1 MRVLEK
7 SWRHS
12 DERYPMALDWMRRN
26 KKKMYIVMVFAM
38 AAWGIG
44 YSASFL
50 IPQKPIGTIM
60 GEKIT
65 AEEFNDAMTRWH
77 RVFLRQEG
85 LPLDK
90 LVWEQLTLVKE
101 AERMGIAVSNGEV
114 IERISTLGVTML
126 GSPNMPPNQIVRLLC
141 QNYTVTEEQ
150 LLRTYK
156 EALLIEKM
164 HVLLS
169 DSVKVPDAEAW
180 EMYAVDNE
188 EVKIEFVAIGAQDI
202 AKNVSVME
210 EEIVSFYNAHKDNL
224 PDPVQGIPGYR
235 EPEKIKIEYLM
246 ARYRDLERN
255 VTVTEDEMQTYYE
268 KNKDRKYKKAAAP
281 KGDKGAGAKEP
292 QPPQYKPFE
301 EVKGEI
307 KEFLERNKSK
317 ELVDKLINETD
328 ERIYGSLGRTEQI
341 SFSDIGGDLGVFY
354 KESGYFSREEAKDV
368 IRDADEGVYSKFF
381 EREKY
386 DPSPPLD
393 APAGKFVFQVVDIK
407 EPSAPPLE
415 AVREKVVKDLKE
427 EKALA
432 KARELA
438 RQCAEKAKQT
448 SFEEGIKL
456 LENECKGISFVKKE
470 TEFFKR
476 PEVKDGKLH
485 RYINA
490 VEADVPNVARSA
502 FRLRQGELDTVVEE
516 SGRKAAYVIRLTE
529 KKEADRKK
537 FEEKKEEAMRKYLSE
552 KQRYFMDRWGENI
565 KKKAE
570 LTKK

>member
-1 MRVLEK
+1 
-7 SWRHS
+7 
-12 DERYPMALDWMRRN
+12 MALDWMRKN

-60 GEKIT
+60 GKKVT

-90 LVWEQLTLVKE
+90 LVWEQLTLVRE
-101 AERMGIAVSNGEV
+101 AERMGIAVSNSEV
-114 IERISTLGVTML
+114 IERIGTMGVTML
-126 GSPNMPPNQIVRLLC
+126 GNPNMPPDQIVRLLC

-156 EALLIEKM
+156 EALLLEKM
-164 HVLLS
+164 HVLIS
-169 DSVKVPDAEAW
+169 DNVKVPDTEAW
-180 EMYAVDNE
+180 EMYAMDNE
-188 EVKIEFVAIGAQDI
+188 EAKIEFVAIGAQDI
-202 AKNVSVME
+202 ARNVSVAE
-210 EEIVSFYNAHKDNL
+210 EEITSFYNAHKDNF
-224 PDPVQGIPGYR
+224 PDPAQGIPGYR

-255 VTVTEDEMQTYYE
+255 VTVSEDEMQTYYE
-268 KNKDRKYKKAAAP
+268 ENKARKYKKAAAP
-281 KGDKGAGAKEP
+281 KGDKSAEAKEP
-292 QPPQYKPFE
+292 QPPQYKPLE

-317 ELVDKLINETD
+317 ELVDKLISETD

-341 SFSDIGGDLGVFY
+341 SFLDIGGSLGVFY
-354 KESGYFSREEAKDV
+354 KESDYFSREEAKDV
-368 IRDADEGVYSKFF
+368 IRDTDESVYSKFF

-386 DPSPPLD
+386 DPSPPFD
-393 APAGKFVFQVVDIK
+393 APAGKFIFQVTDIK
-407 EPSAPPLE
+407 EPSAPPLQ
-415 AVREKVVKDLKE
+415 AVREKVMKDLKE
-427 EKALA
+427 EKALV

-438 RQCAEKAKQT
+438 KQCAEKAKQT
-448 SFEEGIKL
+448 SFEEGVKL
-456 LENECKGISFVKKE
+456 LENECKGPLFVKKE

-476 PEVKDGKLH
+476 PEMKNGRLH

-490 VEADVPNVARSA
+490 LEADVPNVARSA
-502 FRLRQGELDTVVEE
+502 FKLKQGELDTVAEE
-516 SGRKAAYVIRLTE
+516 SGKKAIYVIRLTE

-537 FEEKKEEAMRKYLSE
+537 FEEKKEEVMRKYLSE
-552 KQRYFMDRWGENI
+552 KQQNFIDYWNENV